1 MATQTHLDHE
11 TRLGQIVA
19 AARDLIAGG
28 GVDAL
33 TVRGI
38 ASKVGVTEA
47 AIYRHVTSKE
57 EVLILLLEEVSASLF
72 SAITEATSED
82 RGALEQLRHLL
93 QLHFSYTELRK
104 GISFIVIAEAA
115 QFQEPRVRAAG
126 RKLVQKYHELVECI
140 VERGIRRG
148 EIDPAISSKAAA
160 TMFFGMVQGSVTRWL
175 LDPAGHPLNENQTA
189 LWTLFR
195 SALAPAAMMES
206 AEAAS

>member
-11 TRLGQIVA
+11 TRLNQILA

-47 AIYRHVTSKE
+47 AIYRHVASKE
-57 EVLILLLEEVSASLF
+57 EVLILLLEDVSTSLF
-72 SAITEATSED
+72 SAISDATSED
-82 RGALEQLRHLL
+82 RGAMEQLQHLL
-93 QLHFSYTELRK
+93 QLHFSYTELRN

-126 RKLVQKYHELVECI
+126 RKLLQKYHELVEGM

-148 EIDPAISSKAAA
+148 EIDPSVSSKAAA
-160 TMFFGMVQGSVTRWL
+160 TMFFGMVQASVTRWL
-175 LDPAGHPLNENQTA
+175 LDPAGHPLNENA
-189 LWTLFR
+189 NDLWGLFK
-195 SALAPAAMMES
+195 SAMAPS
-206 AEAAS
+206 AELEVAEAH

>member
-11 TRLGQIVA
+11 TRLNQILA
-19 AARDLIAGG
+19 SARDLIAGG

-47 AIYRHVTSKE
+47 AIYRHVASKE
-57 EVLILLLEEVSASLF
+57 EVLILLLEDVSASLF
-72 SAITEATSED
+72 AAISEATSED
-82 RGALEQLRHLL
+82 RGAFDQLQHLL

-104 GISFIVIAEAA
+104 GISFIVIAESA

-126 RKLVQKYHELVECI
+126 RKLVQKYHELVEGM

-148 EIDPAISSKAAA
+148 EIEPSVSPKAAA

-175 LDPAGHPLNENQTA
+175 LDPAGHPLNDNAAA
-189 LWTLFR
+189 LWTLFKAALLPR
-195 SALAPAAMMES
+195 SDTKVAGKA
-206 AEAAS
+206 

>member
-11 TRLGQIVA
+11 TRLNQILA
-19 AARDLIAGG
+19 SARDLIAGG

-47 AIYRHVTSKE
+47 AIYRHVASKE
-57 EVLILLLEEVSASLF
+57 EVLILLLEDVSSSLF
-72 SAITEATSED
+72 SAISEATSED
-82 RGALEQLRHLL
+82 RGALDQLQHLL

-126 RKLVQKYHELVECI
+126 RKLVQKYHELVEGM

-148 EIDPAISSKAAA
+148 EIESSVSPKAAA

-175 LDPAGHPLNENQTA
+175 LDPAGHPLNDNATA
-189 LWTLFR
+189 LWDMFKAALLPRANTKAAGTL
-195 SALAPAAMMES
+195 
-206 AEAAS
+206 